1 MRCLKTDDSYCYND
15 KGWTIGGRGQSLGNI
30 LGRCLFN
37 DRETPFLNREDTA
50 NKDTLFYC

>member
-15 KGWTIGGRGQSLGNI
+15 RGWTIGGLGQSLGNI

-37 DRETPFLNREDTA
+37 DRETPFLNREDIA
-50 NKDTLFYC
+50 NKGTLFYC